1 MRFILASALVL
12 LGVIGAQ
19 WALAGQLVVVD
30 STAAALLPG
39 QVLDGSK
46 PLSLNAGTQVT
57 VISEDGKVSTFKG
70 PFSGLP
76 ASGGGGGGG
85 SGGGLLASLS
95 KLVGD
100 QGGSGSLGVMRA
112 VKAGEAPDP
121 WVIDVLRS
129 GSHCVRAGVAPVL
142 WRPGTRKGAK
152 LTLKPLPK
160 GKRTSIDW
168 PAGMDGIDWPEG
180 LALADGGRYLVK
192 MSGRMTAAKM
202 VIHIVPADLPSDAH
216 RVAWMADK
224 GCTGQARALLAGL
237 R

>member
-1 MRFILASALVL
+1 MRFILASALVF
-12 LGVIGAQ
+12 LGVMAAQ
-19 WALAGQLVVVD
+19 WAQAGQLVIVD

-46 PLSLNAGTQVT
+46 PLSLSAGTQIT
-57 VISEDGKVSTFKG
+57 VISEDGKVTTFEG
-70 PFSGLP
+70 PFSGVP
-76 ASGGGGGGG
+76 ASGGSGGGG

-95 KLVGD
+95 KLVDD

-112 VKAGEAPDP
+112 VKAGDAPDP

-142 WRPGTRKGAK
+142 WRPGANKGSQ
-152 LTLKPLPK
+152 LSLKPLPK
-160 GKRTSIDW
+160 GKRMKIDW
-168 PAGMDGIDWPEG
+168 PAGMDGIDWPDG
-180 LALADGGRYLVK
+180 LALTDGGRYLVK

-202 VIHIVPADLPSDAH
+202 VVHILPADLPSDAH

-224 GCTGQARALLAGL
+224 GCTGQAKALLASL